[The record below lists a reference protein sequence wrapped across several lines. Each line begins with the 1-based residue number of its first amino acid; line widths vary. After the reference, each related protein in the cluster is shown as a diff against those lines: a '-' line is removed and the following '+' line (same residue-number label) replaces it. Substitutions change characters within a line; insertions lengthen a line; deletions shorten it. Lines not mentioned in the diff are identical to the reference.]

1 MTGRHSP
8 RQIRARQRERALQHG
23 QGALRGRRPLL
34 IAAVIGLV
42 VLIGSGLAWAMAI
55 KPVRATTVASEVSST
70 ARAAAPATAE
80 PTGDP
85 NTPPAPLGAC
95 VSSVEVGNQV
105 VATADTAYDHWSRHV
120 QAQNDYAAG
129 KIDRAQVLATWA
141 ETKATGAEDI
151 AAFDSAAAEFQPVSK
166 ACAGLSAADMPA
178 RWSSTA
184 TQCASRAAEIVRT
197 VSAGGAVVTDWR
209 HHVEMMANKP
219 HTDSAAYGQ
228 MWRDMVAAAPPN
240 LNAFAAA
247 RDALNQQPAC
257 TVPTG

>member
-1 MTGRHSP
+1 V
-8 RQIRARQRERALQHG
+8 
-23 QGALRGRRPLL
+23 L
-34 IAAVIGLV
+34 IASVIGLV
-42 VLIGSGLAWAMAI
+42 VLIGGGLAWAMTV
-55 KPVRATTVASEVSST
+55 KPVRATTVASEASST
-70 ARAAAPATAE
+70 AQAAAPTTAE

-85 NTPPAPLGAC
+85 NTPPAALSAC
-95 VSSVEVGNQV
+95 VASVEVGNQV

-129 KIDRAQVLATWA
+129 KINREQVLATWA

-151 AAFDSAAAEFQPVSK
+151 AAFDSADARFQPVSN
-166 ACAGLSAADMPA
+166 ACAGLRAADMPV
-178 RWSSTA
+178 RWSSA
-184 TQCASRAAEIVRT
+184 VTQCSSRAAELVKA

-240 LNAFAAA
+240 LTAFAAA
-247 RDALNQQPAC
+247 RDALSQQPAC
-257 TVPTG
+257 TVSTG